1 MDLVIR
7 KACEEDID
15 SIMEIELESFTT
27 PWSREAFL
35 KEINENK
42 LAYYLVAIINNQIVG
57 YAGMWLIVDESHITN
72 VGVKRKY
79 RGVGAGSKLLEGL
92 IQICKIKEIGNMTL
106 EVRKSN
112 DVAKNL
118 YEKYGFLEYGIRPR
132 YYEDTGEDALIMW
145 KKI

>member
-1 MDLVIR
+1 MDIIIR

-15 SIMEIELESFTT
+15 SIMEIEVESFTS

-42 LAYYLVAIINNQIVG
+42 LAYYLIAKIGREIVG
-57 YAGMWLIVDESHITN
+57 YAGMWLILDEAHITN
-72 VGVKRKY
+72 IGVKNKY
-79 RGVGAGSKLLEGL
+79 RGLGAGNSLLEGL
-92 IQICKIKEIGNMTL
+92 VQVCKIKEIEAMTL

-112 DVAKNL
+112 DIAKNL
-118 YEKYGFLEYGIRPR
+118 YKKFGFLEYGIRPR
-132 YYEDTGEDALIMW
+132 YYEDTGEDAIIMW

>member
-1 MDLVIR
+1 MDVVIR

-72 VGVKRKY
+72 VGVKSKY

-92 IQICKIKEIGNMTL
+92 IQICKIKEIENMTL

-118 YEKYGFLEYGIRPR
+118 YEKYGFLEYGIRPK